1 MSVTSPRHTVAELSQ
16 VAGSATHLPEEIEDL
31 SLLCPDCDRPFLL
44 TAAERLYYRER
55 GYREPGHCPD
65 CRASRRAE
73 RNGPLL
79 AAHEAQTVEAEQA
92 QETVYGATAS
102 HGRRG
107 PRAIRYP
114 AVCAAC
120 GKETEVPFLPR
131 GDRPVYCRECFGQR
145 KRR

>member
-1 MSVTSPRHTVAELSQ
+1 MSVSTSQQTVAEQSQ
-16 VAGSATHLPEEIEDL
+16 VAGNLSSFSEEIDDL
-31 SLLCPDCDRPFLL
+31 SLLCPECEHPFLM

-55 GYREPGHCPD
+55 GYREPGHCPE
-65 CRASRRAE
+65 CRAAKRAE

-79 AAHEAQTVEAEQA
+79 AALGAQEVGAEQA
-92 QETVYGATAS
+92 QETIYGTAAANV
-102 HGRRG
+102 RRA

-114 AVCAAC
+114 AICAAC

-145 KRR
+145 RRR